1 MNVSAS
7 IFRENDIRGI
17 YPEQIN
23 ESTIK
28 LIAYAIA
35 RKCKKHGISSIVVGR
50 DGRLSGPSLLESF
63 CDGLLEANIDVNN
76 IGLVTSPLLYFAA
89 KKETSKSGIMITGSH
104 NPKNHNGI
112 KMVIND
118 KPVSGTEIFELLGG
132 LEENSQKGCIKY
144 TDIKQLY
151 LEEVS
156 KNISVSNPGEFKV
169 VLDCGNGAAGCI
181 APELFKKIGFSVTEL
196 YSEVD
201 GNFPNHHP
209 DPGKLD
215 NLKDLIA
222 EVNKKNAD
230 LGLAFD
236 GDGDRVGLVTNKGEV
251 VFPDKLMMLFSKDI
265 LSREKGKIVFDVKLS
280 AVEEMGKKLNVGSV
294 YLYQNGKLIDS
305 VVTQTGKCLFNLDTG
320 YVYKIE
326 FSKHDYV
333 SKYLI
338 VETTKVPKDIKRNSR
353 IKVDVGLFKNRRE
366 LNMHFLSNKPIGIA
380 SYSYT
385 EKKIAWNYAYT
396 DKIIEEIVDATIV
409 FTREKEKGKRDNF

>member
-1 MNVSAS
+1 M
-7 IFRENDIRGI
+7 
-17 YPEQIN
+17 
-23 ESTIK
+23 
-28 LIAYAIA
+28 
-35 RKCKKHGISSIVVGR
+35 
-50 DGRLSGPSLLESF
+50 
-63 CDGLLEANIDVNN
+63 
-76 IGLVTSPLLYFAA
+76 
-89 KKETSKSGIMITGSH
+89 
-104 NPKNHNGI
+104 
-112 KMVIND
+112 
-118 KPVSGTEIFELLGG
+118 
-132 LEENSQKGCIKY
+132 
-144 TDIKQLY
+144 
-151 LEEVS
+151 
-156 KNISVSNPGEFKV
+156 
-169 VLDCGNGAAGCI
+169 
-181 APELFKKIGFSVTEL
+181 
-196 YSEVD
+196 
-201 GNFPNHHP
+201 
-209 DPGKLD
+209 
-215 NLKDLIA
+215 
-222 EVNKKNAD
+222 
-230 LGLAFD
+230 
-236 GDGDRVGLVTNKGEV
+236 
-251 VFPDKLMMLFSKDI
+251 
-265 LSREKGKIVFDVKLS
+265 KIVFDVKLS

>member
-1 MNVSAS
+1 MRLFYTFIFVCLVSA
-7 IFRENDIRGI
+7 
-17 YPEQIN
+17 
-23 ESTIK
+23 
-28 LIAYAIA
+28 A
-35 RKCKKHGISSIVVGR
+35 
-50 DGRLSGPSLLESF
+50 SGQ
-63 CDGLLEANIDVNN
+63 
-76 IGLVTSPLLYFAA
+76 A
-89 KKETSKSGIMITGSH
+89 K
-104 NPKNHNGI
+104 
-112 KMVIND
+112 
-118 KPVSGTEIFELLGG
+118 
-132 LEENSQKGCIKY
+132 
-144 TDIKQLY
+144 
-151 LEEVS
+151 
-156 KNISVSNPGEFKV
+156 
-169 VLDCGNGAAGCI
+169 
-181 APELFKKIGFSVTEL
+181 
-196 YSEVD
+196 
-201 GNFPNHHP
+201 
-209 DPGKLD
+209 
-215 NLKDLIA
+215 
-222 EVNKKNAD
+222 
-230 LGLAFD
+230 
-236 GDGDRVGLVTNKGEV
+236 RV
-251 VFPDKLMMLFSKDI
+251 
-265 LSREKGKIVFDVKLS
+265 KIVFDVKLS

>member
-1 MNVSAS
+1 MRLFYVFIFVSF
-7 IFRENDIRGI
+7 I
-17 YPEQIN
+17 
-23 ESTIK
+23 STI
-28 LIAYAIA
+28 
-35 RKCKKHGISSIVVGR
+35 
-50 DGRLSGPSLLESF
+50 SGQ
-63 CDGLLEANIDVNN
+63 
-76 IGLVTSPLLYFAA
+76 A
-89 KKETSKSGIMITGSH
+89 K
-104 NPKNHNGI
+104 
-112 KMVIND
+112 
-118 KPVSGTEIFELLGG
+118 
-132 LEENSQKGCIKY
+132 
-144 TDIKQLY
+144 
-151 LEEVS
+151 
-156 KNISVSNPGEFKV
+156 
-169 VLDCGNGAAGCI
+169 
-181 APELFKKIGFSVTEL
+181 
-196 YSEVD
+196 
-201 GNFPNHHP
+201 
-209 DPGKLD
+209 
-215 NLKDLIA
+215 
-222 EVNKKNAD
+222 
-230 LGLAFD
+230 
-236 GDGDRVGLVTNKGEV
+236 RV
-251 VFPDKLMMLFSKDI
+251 
-265 LSREKGKIVFDVKLS
+265 KIVFDVKLS